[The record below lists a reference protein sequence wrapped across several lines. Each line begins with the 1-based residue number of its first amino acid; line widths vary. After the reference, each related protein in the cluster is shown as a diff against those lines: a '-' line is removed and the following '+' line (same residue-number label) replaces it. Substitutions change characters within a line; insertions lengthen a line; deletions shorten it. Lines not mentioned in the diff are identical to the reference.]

1 MRATRWLFLASVV
14 SVLAGCGVTVQSGA
28 HFSDG
33 WDPGRLTTF
42 TWHDDMEHISGD
54 QRLVDNT
61 FFHSRL
67 REAVEWELNLR
78 GIRYS
83 ESDPSLLVHHHM
95 ALGEHELELEILSD
109 ADLSD
114 AYLSDDVGFESALYE
129 GGSVVI
135 HIEDV
140 RTEEDVWFAWADA
153 NIEPAFNSPDAMRN
167 WVYKLVGDM
176 FEEWAVPPRVAA
188 N

>member
-1 MRATRWLFLASVV
+1 MRATRWVFLASVA
-14 SVLAGCGVTVQSGA
+14 SVLAGCGVTVRSEA
-28 HFSDG
+28 FFSNG
-33 WDPGRLTTF
+33 WEPGRLTTF
-42 TWHDDMEHISGD
+42 LWHDDMEFISGD
-54 QRLVDNT
+54 QRLVDNI

-83 ESDPSLLVHHHM
+83 ESDASLLVHHHM
-95 ALGEHELELEILSD
+95 SLAEHELELEVVSD
-109 ADLSD
+109 ADLVS
-114 AYLSDDVGFESALYE
+114 YESELYE

-140 RTEEDVWFAWADA
+140 STGEDVWFAWADA

-167 WVYKLVGDM
+167 WVYKLVGNM
-176 FEEWAVPPRVAA
+176 FKEWPVPPRVAA

>member
-1 MRATRWLFLASVV
+1 MRATRWVFLTSVASA
-14 SVLAGCGVTVQSGA
+14 LAGCGVTVQSGA
-28 HFSDG
+28 FFSDG

-42 TWHDDMEHISGD
+42 SWHDDMEHISGD

-61 FFHSRL
+61 FFHTRL

-78 GIRYS
+78 GIRYN
-83 ESDPSLLVHHHM
+83 ESDASPLVHHHM

-109 ADLSD
+109 PDLVDS
-114 AYLSDDVGFESALYE
+114 ESVLYE

-153 NIEPAFNSPDAMRN
+153 NIEPAFNSPGAMRN
-167 WVYKLVGDM
+167 WVYKLVGNM
-176 FEEWAVPPRVAA
+176 FKDWAVSPRVAA

>member
-1 MRATRWLFLASVV
+1 MRATRWVLLASVA
-14 SVLAGCGVTVQSGA
+14 SVLTGCGVTVQSRA
-28 HFSDG
+28 SFQNG
-33 WDPGRLTTF
+33 WEPGSLTTF
-42 TWHDDMEHISGD
+42 SWHDEMEFISGD

-83 ESDPSLLVHHHM
+83 ESEASLLVHHHM
-95 ALGEHELELEILSD
+95 ALGEHELEFEILSD
-109 ADLSD
+109 LDFSDADL
-114 AYLSDDVGFESALYE
+114 VGSESVIYE

-153 NIEPAFNSPDAMRN
+153 NIEPAFNSPGAMRN
-167 WVYKLVGDM
+167 WVYRLVGEM